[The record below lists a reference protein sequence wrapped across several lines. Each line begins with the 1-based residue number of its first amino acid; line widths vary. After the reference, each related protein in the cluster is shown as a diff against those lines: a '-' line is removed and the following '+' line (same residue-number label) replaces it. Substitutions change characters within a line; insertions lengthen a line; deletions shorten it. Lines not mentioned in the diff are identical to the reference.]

1 MNERI
6 TYYFSSDNVLIPSSL
21 SSIPAY
27 KTAIAPI
34 AKPKAPPPTTPQ
46 WMVGSC
52 IAALGRT
59 LAAELRTP
67 PAPLAATETREEA
80 ELAPSAIPLDATEAT
95 EPAEAVA
102 PEAEA
107 VEEAMLV
114 IATELEREER
124 APPSRE
130 EDADGALMVVE
141 RDPEAD

>member
-1 MNERI
+1 M
-6 TYYFSSDNVLIPSSL
+6 FSLPPATNSL
-21 SSIPAY
+21 PVY

-67 PAPLAATETREEA
+67 PAPLAAAETREEA
-80 ELAPSAIPLDATEAT
+80 ELAPSAIPLEATEAA
-95 EPAEAVA
+95 EPTEAVA
-102 PEAEA
+102 PEADEVA
-107 VEEAMLV
+107 EAMLV
-114 IATELEREER
+114 MATELEREER
-124 APPSRE
+124 APPSIE

>member
-1 MNERI
+1 MF
-6 TYYFSSDNVLIPSSL
+6 TFPPTTTSF
-21 SSIPAY
+21 PAY

-67 PAPLAATETREEA
+67 PAPLTPAETIEEA
-80 ELAPSAIPLDATEAT
+80 ELAPLAIPLEAAEAT
-95 EPAEAVA
+95 EPTEPLTPEA
-102 PEAEA
+102 EAEA

-114 IATELEREER
+114 MATELEREER

-130 EDADGALMVVE
+130 EVADGALMVVE

>member
-1 MNERI
+1 M
-6 TYYFSSDNVLIPSSL
+6 L
-21 SSIPAY
+21 AY

-67 PAPLAATETREEA
+67 PAPLATWDATEEA
-80 ELAPSAIPLDATEAT
+80 EEAPFAIPLEAAEAT
-95 EPAEAVA
+95 EPTEPVT

-107 VEEAMLV
+107 EEVAEAMLV
-114 IATELEREER
+114 MATELEREER

-141 RDPEAD
+141 RDPEADCPAQSCCWS

>member
-1 MNERI
+1 
-6 TYYFSSDNVLIPSSL
+6 
-21 SSIPAY
+21 
-27 KTAIAPI
+27 
-34 AKPKAPPPTTPQ
+34 
-46 WMVGSC
+46 MVGSC

-67 PAPLAATETREEA
+67 PAPLATWDTTEEA
-80 ELAPSAIPLDATEAT
+80 EEAPSAMPLEAAEAT
-95 EPAEAVA
+95 EPTEPVTPEA
-102 PEAEA
+102 EAEA

-114 IATELEREER
+114 MATELEREER

>member
-1 MNERI
+1 M
-6 TYYFSSDNVLIPSSL
+6 
-21 SSIPAY
+21 PAY

-34 AKPKAPPPTTPQ
+34 ARPKAPPPTTPQ

-67 PAPLAATETREEA
+67 PAPLAATETRDEA
-80 ELAPSAIPLDATEAT
+80 ELAPSAIPLEATEAAEPT
-95 EPAEAVA
+95 EPVA
-102 PEAEA
+102 PEADEVA
-107 VEEAMLV
+107 EAMLV
-114 IATELEREER
+114 MATELEREER
-124 APPSRE
+124 APPSIE

>member
-1 MNERI
+1 M
-6 TYYFSSDNVLIPSSL
+6 TYYFCSDNVLIPSSL
-21 SSIPAY
+21 SSIAAY

-46 WMVGSC
+46 WIVGSC

-67 PAPLAATETREEA
+67 PAPLAAAETREEA
-80 ELAPSAIPLDATEAT
+80 ELAPSAIPLEATEAT

-107 VEEAMLV
+107 EAVEEAMLV
-114 IATELEREER
+114 MATELDREER

-141 RDPEAD
+141 REPEAD